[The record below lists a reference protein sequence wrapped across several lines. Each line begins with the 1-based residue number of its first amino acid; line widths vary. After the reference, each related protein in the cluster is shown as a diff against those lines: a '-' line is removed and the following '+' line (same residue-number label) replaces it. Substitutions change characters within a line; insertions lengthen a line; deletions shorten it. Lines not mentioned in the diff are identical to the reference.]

1 MLYYG
6 TYAFIGLSAKGGLYI
21 EWLKYVDYVGL
32 YRKILLK
39 SSEGLLTILG
49 YNAYTRG
56 SFYLYINGKNGIQ
69 LIYECLGIGILSFW
83 VAFVVTDI
91 YGTIKAKLK
100 WVLIGIT
107 VVTLLNILRLTL
119 LLVAANKKWVNVML
133 FDHHTFYNTMLYI
146 IVLGMLL
153 LYRKKIS

>member
-21 EWLKYVDYVGL
+21 EWFKYVDYVSF

-49 YNAYTRG
+49 YHAYTRG
-56 SFYLYINGKNGIQ
+56 SFYLYVNGKNGIQ
-69 LIYECLGIGILSFW
+69 LVYQCLGIGIISFW
-83 VAFVVTDI
+83 VAYIVTDI
-91 YGTIKAKLK
+91 VGTLKSKIK
-100 WVLIGIT
+100 WVLIGVTTIT
-107 VVTLLNILRLTL
+107 ILNIIRLTL
-119 LLVAANKKWVNVML
+119 LLVAANKKWLNVAN
-133 FDHHTFYNTMLYI
+133 FDHHNFYNIVLYL

-153 LYRKKIS
+153 LYRKKIT